1 MKWHCLGFVVPAGL
15 LWVFPEFSLVRCGR
29 PHTMPID
36 EERDICEFACV
47 HSTGGSE
54 WIVMKSGAY

>member
-1 MKWHCLGFVVPAGL
+1 MKWQCFGFIVPPGL
-15 LWVFPEFSLVRCGR
+15 LWVFPEFSLVRYGR

-47 HSTGGSE
+47 HSTEPANGL
-54 WIVMKSGAY
+54 